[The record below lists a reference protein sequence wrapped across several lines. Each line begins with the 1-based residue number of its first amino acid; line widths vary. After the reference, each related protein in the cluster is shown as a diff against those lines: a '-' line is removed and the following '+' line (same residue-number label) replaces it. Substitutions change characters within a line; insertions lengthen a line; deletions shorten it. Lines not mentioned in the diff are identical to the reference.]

1 MKITILDDYQNV
13 IESLNCFQLL
23 DGNEIQIVNRSISNE
38 DELAREIK
46 GTEILVLNRT
56 RTRVTRKLITQLPQL
71 KLISQTGKLA
81 GHVDLDA
88 CKENNVMIAEGKG
101 NPIATAELTWSL
113 ILNGLRLLPQAID
126 GMKQGKWQ
134 TNLGDRVHGKTIGIW
149 GYGKIGKR
157 IAQYAKAFGAKVLV
171 WGSES
176 SLKNAQDDG
185 FEAATSKK
193 DFFTQVDVLSLHL
206 RLHPVTTGI
215 VKHSDLT
222 QMKKTALFVNT
233 ARAALVEEGALEAAL
248 TSGRPGRAALDV
260 YPKEPIYDKNYP
272 LLAMPNVLCS
282 PHLGYVERESYEL
295 YYSIAFENCIN
306 FMQGK
311 PTGILALS

>member
-13 IESLNCFQLL
+13 IESLHCFQLL
-23 DGNEIQIVNRSISNE
+23 NGNEIQIVYRSISNE
-38 DELAREIK
+38 DELASEIK

-56 RTRVTRKLITQLPQL
+56 RTRITRKLIEQLPQL

-88 CKENNVMIAEGKG
+88 CRENNVSIAEGRG
-101 NPIATAELTWSL
+101 NPIATAELTWGL
-113 ILNGLRLLPQAID
+113 ILNGMRLLPQAIE
-126 GMKQGKWQ
+126 GMKQGQWQ

-157 IAQYAKAFGAKVLV
+157 IAQYAKAFGAQVLV

-176 SLKNAQDDG
+176 SIKSAQDDG
-185 FEAATSKK
+185 FQVATSKD
-193 DFFTQVDVLSLHL
+193 DFFTLVDVLTLHL
-206 RLHPVTTGI
+206 RLHPATKGI
-215 VKHSDLT
+215 VKLNDLKR
-222 QMKKTALFVNT
+222 MKKTALFVNT
-233 ARAALVEEGALEAAL
+233 ARAALVEEGSLETAL
-248 TSGRPGRAALDV
+248 TAGRPGRAALDV
-260 YPKEPIYDKNYP
+260 YPLEPIYDKNHP
-272 LLAMPNVLCS
+272 LLAMANVLCS

-306 FMQGK
+306 FIQGK
-311 PTGILALS
+311 PTGILKLT